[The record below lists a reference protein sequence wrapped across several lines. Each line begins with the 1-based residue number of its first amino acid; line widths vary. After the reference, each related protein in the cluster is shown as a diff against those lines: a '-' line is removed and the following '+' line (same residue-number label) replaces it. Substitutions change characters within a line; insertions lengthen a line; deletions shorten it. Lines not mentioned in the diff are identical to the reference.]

1 MKTNFKSKCKSNN
14 LINLSRILFFTIIL
28 IISFTF
34 FLLFK
39 FSNRISKN
47 IIEISEAELNKIS
60 YGFITDKINHDL
72 LNKDTLNDILI
83 ITKNNNDEILY
94 VDFNYDVAYQV
105 LDSISSTL
113 TKSFKEMEY
122 GDIDIAYYDKN
133 SSNKTNGIVLNIPIG
148 TVLKDNYFYNLGP
161 KVPVKVNFVGTVLTN
176 LETKITNYGLN
187 NALVEVFVFIEFHNQ
202 IMAPFSTKDMTFK
215 YDAVIASMMIEGKV
229 PSFYNGTINKTS
241 DIYNESLG
249 NEY

>member
-1 MKTNFKSKCKSNN
+1 MKANFKSKRKSDN
-14 LINLSRILFFTIIL
+14 LINLSKMLFLTIIL
-28 IISFTF
+28 IAFFTF

-39 FSNRISKN
+39 FSNKISKN
-47 IIEISEAELNKIS
+47 IIQISEAEINKVS
-60 YGFITDKINHDL
+60 YSLITDKINHNL
-72 LNKDTLNDILI
+72 LNKDTLKDILI

-94 VDFNYDVAYQV
+94 VDFNFDVAYQV
-105 LDSISSTL
+105 LDSVSNTL
-113 TKSFKEMEY
+113 TKSFKEMEL
-122 GDIDIAYYDKN
+122 GNIDIAYYDKN
-133 SSNKTNGIVLNIPIG
+133 ISHKTNGIVLNIPVGSVI
-148 TVLKDNYFYNLGP
+148 NNAYFYNLGP

-202 IMAPFSTKDMTFK
+202 IMAPFGTKDMTFK

-241 DIYNESLG
+241 EIHSEST
-249 NEY
+249 